1 MNPKDKLEEISSL
14 HSIIESSWLR
24 IEWLDEALEEAKKTL
39 AETEKKHDEVVA
51 RREQLMYEVAKW
63 AVLEGV
69 AGVDD
74 HLPMMDPIFFVIAMR
89 ELLNRQSEPLPADK
103 TLH

>member
-1 MNPKDKLEEISSL
+1 MNPKDKLKEIRSL
-14 HSIIESSWLR
+14 HSATESSWQR
-24 IEWLDEALEEAKKTL
+24 IEWLDEALEETKRIL
-39 AETEKKHDEVVA
+39 VETEKKHDELVA
-51 RREQLMYEVAKW
+51 RRDQLMYEVGKW

-74 HLPMMDPIFFVIAMR
+74 HLPMMDPIFFVITMH
-89 ELLNRQSEPLPADK
+89 EILDRQSETLPEDK